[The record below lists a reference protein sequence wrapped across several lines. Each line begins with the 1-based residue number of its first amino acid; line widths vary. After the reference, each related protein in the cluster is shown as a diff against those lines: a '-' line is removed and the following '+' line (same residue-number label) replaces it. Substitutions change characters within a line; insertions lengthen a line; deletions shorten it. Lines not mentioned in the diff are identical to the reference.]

1 MDSSQFPAL
10 ARYKA
15 YLNTASRGIA
25 PRASAESFCSA
36 AKAYTGDPERAED
49 ARIKATMGLVEAFH
63 RLYGFREEGVGVGES
78 TTHCL
83 TRLALAAALPRW
95 KIIMGS
101 WEFPGVYQA
110 ITTACESSGCSVQ
123 RVDGW
128 PPEEAL
134 EEAVEEEP
142 GVIVASAVTWV
153 EGYRLDIGRLSR
165 RARKTGSY
173 LIVDSVQHF
182 GALTLRDGETGADAY
197 AASVK
202 KWLLAPHS
210 SIALCYSS
218 SRLRERDPP
227 VAGLGNLLIRDWDEY
242 WLGGHE
248 KRHPLRDDGHRFS
261 APTGV
266 SLPEL
271 EGARASLSMLADIG
285 VGRIEKNNLEL
296 ARHLVETLE
305 DKGITTSWSCMSKE
319 ARSSIVLVEAWNRK
333 SEVLE
338 AARRLLAQGFMISA
352 RGRGH
357 TYGVRVSM
365 HLYNSLRDVEA
376 FADALIGLLP
386 ST

>member
-1 MDSSQFPAL
+1 
-10 ARYKA
+10 
-15 YLNTASRGIA
+15 
-25 PRASAESFCSA
+25 
-36 AKAYTGDPERAED
+36 
-49 ARIKATMGLVEAFH
+49 MGLVEEFH
-63 RLYGFREEGVGVGES
+63 RLYGLEEEGVGVGES
-78 TTHCL
+78 TTHCIV
-83 TRLALAAALPRW
+83 RLALAAALPRGR
-95 KIIMGS
+95 IIMGS

-110 ITTACESSGCSVQ
+110 IATACERSGCRVQ

-128 PPEEAL
+128 PPEEVL

-182 GALTLRDGETGADAY
+182 GALTLRDGEDGADAY

-210 SIALCYSS
+210 SIALCYSN

-227 VAGLGNLLIRDWDEY
+227 VSGLGNLLIRDWDEY

-248 KRHPLRDDGHRFS
+248 EPHPLRGDGHRFS

-271 EGARASLSMLADIG
+271 EGARASLSMLASIG
-285 VGRIEKNNLEL
+285 VGRIEKHNLEL
-296 ARHLVETLE
+296 ARHLVEVLE
-305 DKGITTSWSCMSKE
+305 DRGVETSWSYMPE
-319 ARSSIVLVEAWNRK
+319 GARSSIVLVEAWVRK

-338 AARRLLAQGFMISA
+338 VARRLLTRGLAVSA
-352 RGRGH
+352 RGRGGS
-357 TYGVRVSM
+357 YGLRASI
-365 HLYNSLRDVEA
+365 HLYNSLSDVEA
-376 FADALIGLLP
+376 LVDALAGRLP